1 MPRFHR
7 LSRPLSSVA
16 LTLLACAAAPLA
28 GAQSLGPTP
37 FSAGPLAGTAPPGWI
52 VERPTDT
59 EHATFYDLVLDG
71 AMHVAQPAPG
81 KRGRPRV
88 VADPGTIV
96 LRGRADGATATLR
109 HGLFADP
116 RQTPILRWR
125 WRTSHALDRPD
136 PPPRKP
142 VDDAA
147 AKLCVF
153 FARKEETMSLKE
165 RGLRKFEL
173 ARNGRN
179 GPTATLCYVWD
190 GSAAA
195 DSVREDLSGPFLMTI
210 VATTGHADENRWV
223 SPQRD
228 IAVDYQRA
236 FGEPAPRVTGVSVTV
251 DTDATGEQ
259 TTTWF
264 GDIHFDARARH

>member
-1 MPRFHR
+1 MSRSALALL
-7 LSRPLSSVA
+7 LSAS
-16 LTLLACAAAPLA
+16 APLA
-28 GAQSLGPTP
+28 AAQSLGPTP

-71 AMHVAQPAPG
+71 AMHGVQPAAG
-81 KRGRPRV
+81 KRGKPRV
-88 VADPGTIV
+88 VADPGKVPATIV

-125 WRTSHALDRPD
+125 WRTTRALDMPD

-153 FARKEETMSLKE
+153 FARKEETMTLKE

-173 ARNGRN
+173 ARSGRN
-179 GPTATLCYVWD
+179 GPTAALCYVWD
-190 GSAAA
+190 GSAPP
-195 DSVREDLSGPFLMTI
+195 DSVREDLSGPFLKTI
-210 VATTGHADENRWV
+210 VATAGHADENRWV

-251 DTDATGEQ
+251 DTDATGENV
-259 TTTWF
+259 TTWF
-264 GDIHFDARARH
+264 GDIHFDARATR